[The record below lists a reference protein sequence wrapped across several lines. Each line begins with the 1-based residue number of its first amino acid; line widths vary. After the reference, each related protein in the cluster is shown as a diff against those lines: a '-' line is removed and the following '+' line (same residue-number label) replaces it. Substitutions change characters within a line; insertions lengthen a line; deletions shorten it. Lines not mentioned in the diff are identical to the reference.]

1 MFHSLPAPT
10 PLSAGMKTEVSFQQE
25 QGMVSLVQTADDT
38 NSSVLDMFCPL
49 SVLKRTRGNV
59 GPYST
64 VFNPNTQKIEV
75 KTQKRDGGFC
85 VRHRISYHD
94 LLSACDQLHDRVK
107 DTQRAL
113 DTAIHVKHEILK
125 NTSQ

>member
-64 VFNPNTQKIEV
+64 VFNPNTQKTEV
-75 KTQKRDGGFC
+75 KTQKRVGGFC

-94 LLSACDQLHDRVK
+94 LLSARDQLHDRVK

>member
-38 NSSVLDMFCPL
+38 NSSILDMFCSL

-59 GPYST
+59 GLYST

-94 LLSACDQLHDRVK
+94 LLSARDQLHDRVK

>member
-38 NSSVLDMFCPL
+38 NSSILDMFCSL

-75 KTQKRDGGFC
+75 KTQKQDGGFC